1 MKTVIGILLLGFLLS
16 ACTSQESTISISSR
30 ETPQEGLN
38 LFNISEEYGVIEG
51 AYIEGEYRVDFEA
64 RRQGLRPFLAYIMEP
79 EIGFYDVSACYI
91 SKEGD
96 PFIVMDSCSIPP
108 LCLPTE
114 DQESENCQI
123 DTQTRNKEFQL
134 AQQAAKEMKN
144 LSLPKSLEREV
155 EVITSV
161 ENILTDS
168 ISEIS
173 QAQVNSDPA
182 SSNPNN

>member
-1 MKTVIGILLLGFLLS
+1 MCS
-16 ACTSQESTISISSR
+16 M
-30 ETPQEGLN
+30 LN
-38 LFNISEEYGVIEG
+38 
-51 AYIEGEYRVDFEA
+51 
-64 RRQGLRPFLAYIMEP
+64 RRRKFWLRPFFLYTVMLVLGIVSGCSNNAELHAFAAFIADVFIKIFKCISLP
-79 EIGFYDVSACYI
+79 IIGLSIIVTI
-91 SKEGD
+91 SQNE
-96 PFIVMDSCSIPP
+96 
-108 LCLPTE
+108 
-114 DQESENCQI
+114 
-123 DTQTRNKEFQL
+123 
-134 AQQAAKEMKN
+134 AAKEMKN